1 MCSASRWGRR
11 LQKEYRVRK
20 ERVVLVGYCVKS
32 ECTIGVLREAL
43 CKHGPNY
50 QLVQNLCGKE
60 GSEQG
65 FHVLSECL
73 TQGERVFT
81 MLELESFHHPRE
93 GPGGTS
99 GESPAQFHPWSIPDR
114 MMQGYSCHGWQDQS
128 RWIGVCGL

>member
-1 MCSASRWGRR
+1 M
-11 LQKEYRVRK
+11 
-20 ERVVLVGYCVKS
+20 VLVGYCVKS
-32 ECTIGVLREAL
+32 ECTVGGLREAL

-60 GSEQG
+60 GSERG

-114 MMQGYSCHGWQDQS
+114 MMQGYSCHGWQYQS